1 MPTFKLVYYLVLCAW
16 VQAKT
21 PARPFA
27 CMSFM
32 EDEKFIQD
40 DDDFEEYQS
49 SGVQTQYSAENLNAL
64 DIEATPT
71 EAAAVPHRRV
81 CQTDYTF
88 CFALWRQTRN
98 GTRVEKQGCWKEST
112 ERNATCSH
120 SECTSS
126 APTSR
131 NNSLYYCC
139 CSGDSCNKNVAVVEP
154 APLQLSKPIYGLAK
168 SVSIRFVDAGLSV
181 VLSSIVVL
189 IMCLSV
195 SGFAAYLYV
204 RKVKDKTMPEEA
216 PLAPSGPGYSSNLRN
231 VDNINLICM
240 LGNGKYGTVMKGVLH
255 DQEVAV
261 KIFPESHYPY
271 YINERNIYSLP
282 MMDSPSLLTYFGYD
296 ERHTMDGKIEYQLV
310 LSLAPLGCLQDWL
323 IANTMGFETFCG
335 MAKSITR
342 GLSHLHTEIIRGD
355 EYKPCIA
362 HRDFNSRN
370 VLVKADRTCCIGDFG
385 FALKVFGSK
394 YEYRGEVA
402 VAETKS
408 INEVGT
414 LRYMAPELLE
424 GAVNLRDCETS
435 LKQMDVYALGL
446 VLWEVATRCS
456 DFYPPA
462 QMTPPYKAPY
472 EQEVGTHP
480 TFDQMQA
487 LVVRHKARPL
497 FPPGWGGGAAA
508 KLINDTCEDCWDHD
522 AEARLTSLCAE
533 ARMQEAT
540 GLKPRYSHTHSPSP
554 LLSANNL
561 LITDHLDC
569 VERKSNLLHKQISM
583 ETCHSETSS
592 MLQPPPNQK
601 ILPRARSMGSELS
614 IAPEKNHLIHTQQQ
628 IQPYQG
634 RNPCQERNLA
644 PVATRPPQILVEKS
658 KKHSFQNG
666 QENSFSCLED
676 DVSVE
681 DLISAGNAKK
691 IGNFMSETASS
702 MGEGFPKQHN
712 TDRKL
717 RGWHGVRALIQKKLF
732 RKSDTDVDVFQR
744 QFGFAGDEKSNLVD
758 NRYAAVIKGLDNN
771 ASERLTK
778 AATVS
783 FIDDRGSNGVTAT
796 KTTMLNDV
804 YPHTRRPNNLD
815 LSPMNGAVITIDE
828 PSVPPYVASNNKSNL
843 IQSITEEHNVVEP
856 RVRLQQLNTRTST
869 PCHVVPRSLSTSLI
883 KQINNNNNNLIK
895 DEVSTL
901 NTLNTAHSLK
911 EATSASSSNST
922 GQLTA
927 PNSADTNFRRQ
938 RSLEMFRE
946 VFSGRG
952 STEKLRD
959 PSQRVKTPGDVPP
972 SVRKVR
978 ASKTLSLYDDRM
990 MDSSTLDIL

>member
-1 MPTFKLVYYLVLCAW
+1 MYPLGLIYCLVLFA
-16 VQAKT
+16 VVRAST
-21 PARPFA
+21 PERPFA
-27 CMSFM
+27 CMSYM
-32 EDEKFIQD
+32 EDEKFIND
-40 DDDFEEYQS
+40 DDDFDEYSANGAQA
-49 SGVQTQYSAENLNAL
+49 QYSAENINSL
-64 DIEATPT
+64 DIEETPI
-71 EAAAVPHRRV
+71 EPAAPHRRI
-81 CQTDYTF
+81 CQADYTF
-88 CFALWRQTRN
+88 CFALWRQYPN
-98 GTRVEKQGCWKEST
+98 GTRIEKQGCWKEST
-112 ERNATCSH
+112 ERNATCSQ

-154 APLQLSKPIYGLAK
+154 ALLQLSKPIYGADK
-168 SVSIRFVDAGLSV
+168 NVSIRFADAGVGVILTV
-181 VLSSIVVL
+181 IVVL
-189 IMCLSV
+189 ILCLSV
-195 SGFAAYLYV
+195 SGFAAYCYV
-204 RKVKDKTMPEEA
+204 HKIKDKTMPEEA

-240 LGNGKYGTVMKGVLH
+240 LGNGKYGTVMKGLLH

-323 IANTMGFETFCG
+323 IANTMNFETFCG
-335 MAKSITR
+335 MSKSITR
-342 GLSHLHTEIIRGD
+342 GLSHLHTEISRGD
-355 EYKPCIA
+355 EYKPCVA

-370 VLVKADRTCCIGDFG
+370 VLVRADRTCCIADFG

-446 VLWEVATRCS
+446 VLWEVATRCA
-456 DFYPPA
+456 DFYAPA
-462 QMTPPYKAPY
+462 QMTPAYKAPY

-508 KLINDTCEDCWDHD
+508 KLIKDTCEDCWDHD

-533 ARMQEAT
+533 ERMQEAA
-540 GLKPRYSHTHSPSP
+540 GLRPRYSHAQSPSP

-561 LITDHLDC
+561 LASDHVDSSAA
-569 VERKSNLLHKQISM
+569 RISM
-583 ETCHSETSS
+583 ETCHSETAT

-601 ILPRARSMGSELS
+601 LLPRAHSMGSELGGM
-614 IAPEKNHLIHTQQQ
+614 PPQTEKNHLIHTQQQ
-628 IQPYQG
+628 LQPYQG

-644 PVATRPPQILVEKS
+644 PVAARPQQILVEKS
-658 KKHSFQNG
+658 KKHSFQTG

-681 DLISAGNAKK
+681 DLISGGSTKK
-691 IGNFMSETASS
+691 ISNFMSDNTSS

-732 RKSDTDVDVFQR
+732 RKSDVGADVFQQ
-744 QFGFAGDEKSNLVD
+744 QFGYGDEKSNLVD
-758 NRYAAVIKGLDNN
+758 NRYAAVIKGLDNTGT
-771 ASERLTK
+771 ERLAK

-783 FIDDRGSNGVTAT
+783 YIDDRQRCNNGVATT
-796 KTTMLNDV
+796 KTTMLSDV
-804 YPHTRRPNNLD
+804 YPQTRRPNNLD
-815 LSPMNGAVITIDE
+815 LSPLNGAA
-828 PSVPPYVASNNKSNL
+828 VPVAECSTPLNSATYNKSNL
-843 IQSITEEHNVVEP
+843 IQSIAEEYNDSVAK
-856 RVRLQQLNTRTST
+856 VRLQQLDTRSST

-883 KQINNNNNNLIK
+883 KNMNCNNNNLTK
-895 DEVSTL
+895 SELSAVNMAKSP
-901 NTLNTAHSLK
+901 K
-911 EATSASSSNST
+911 EATPPTSANSA
-922 GQLTA
+922 GHLSA
-927 PNSADTNFRRQ
+927 PNPADILFRRQ

-952 STEKLRD
+952 STERLRD

-990 MDSSTLDIL
+990 MDSSTLNIL

>member
-1 MPTFKLVYYLVLCAW
+1 MSPLRLVYCLVLFAG
-16 VQAKT
+16 VRAST
-21 PARPFA
+21 PERPFA
-27 CMSFM
+27 CMSYM
-32 EDEKFIQD
+32 EDEKFIND
-40 DDDFEEYQS
+40 DDDFDEYSANGAQA
-49 SGVQTQYSAENLNAL
+49 QYSAENLNSL
-64 DIEATPT
+64 DMDDTPIEP
-71 EAAAVPHRRV
+71 AAPHRRV
-81 CQTDYTF
+81 CQADYTF
-88 CFALWRQTRN
+88 CFALWRQYPN
-98 GTRVEKQGCWKEST
+98 GTRIEKQGCWKEST
-112 ERNATCSH
+112 ERNATCSQ

-139 CSGDSCNKNVAVVEP
+139 CSGDSCNRNVAVVEP
-154 APLQLSKPIYGLAK
+154 APLQLSKPIYGADK
-168 SVSIRFVDAGLSV
+168 NVAMHFSDAGIGVILTV
-181 VLSSIVVL
+181 IVVL
-189 IMCLSV
+189 ILCLSV
-195 SGFAAYLYV
+195 SGFAAYCYV
-204 RKVKDKTMPEEA
+204 HKIKDKTMPEEA

-240 LGNGKYGTVMKGVLH
+240 LGNGKYGTVMKGLLH

-323 IANTMGFETFCG
+323 IANTMNFESFCG
-335 MAKSITR
+335 MAKSVTR
-342 GLSHLHTEIIRGD
+342 GLSHLHTEISRGD
-355 EYKPCIA
+355 EYKPCVA

-370 VLVKADRTCCIGDFG
+370 VLVKADRTCCIADFG

-446 VLWEVATRCS
+446 VLWEVATRCT
-456 DFYPPA
+456 DFYAPA
-462 QMTPPYKAPY
+462 QMTPAYKAPY

-508 KLINDTCEDCWDHD
+508 KLIKDTCEDCWDHD

-533 ARMQEAT
+533 ERMQEAA
-540 GLKPRYSHTHSPSP
+540 GLRPRYSHAQSPSP

-561 LITDHLDC
+561 LASDHVDSSA
-569 VERKSNLLHKQISM
+569 VRISM
-583 ETCHSETSS
+583 ETCHSETAT

-601 ILPRARSMGSELS
+601 LLPRAHSMGSELGGL
-614 IAPEKNHLIHTQQQ
+614 PPQTEKNHLIHTQQQ
-628 IQPYQG
+628 LQPYQG

-658 KKHSFQNG
+658 KKHSFQTG

-681 DLISAGNAKK
+681 DLISGGSTKK
-691 IGNFMSETASS
+691 ISNFMTDNTSS
-702 MGEGFPKQHN
+702 MGEGFPKQQN

-732 RKSDTDVDVFQR
+732 RKSDAGADVYQQ
-744 QFGFAGDEKSNLVD
+744 QFGYGDEKSNLVD
-758 NRYAAVIKGLDNN
+758 NRYVAVIKGLDN
-771 ASERLTK
+771 SGTERLAK

-783 FIDDRGSNGVTAT
+783 YIDDRQRCNNGVATT
-796 KTTMLNDV
+796 KTTMLSDI

-815 LSPMNGAVITIDE
+815 LSPLNGAA
-828 PSVPPYVASNNKSNL
+828 VPVAECSTPLNSATYNKSNL
-843 IQSITEEHNVVEP
+843 IQSIAEECHDSVP
-856 RVRLQQLNTRTST
+856 KVRLQQLDTRTST

-883 KQINNNNNNLIK
+883 KNMNRNNNNLTK
-895 DEVSTL
+895 SEL
-901 NTLNTAHSLK
+901 NSVNVAKCPKEPTPPTA
-911 EATSASSSNST
+911 ASSAGHLS
-922 GQLTA
+922 A
-927 PNSADTNFRRQ
+927 PNHADILFRRQ

-952 STEKLRD
+952 STERLRD

-990 MDSSTLDIL
+990 MDSSTLNIL

>member
-1 MPTFKLVYYLVLCAW
+1 MNTLRLVCCLVLFAW
-16 VQAKT
+16 VQAST
-21 PARPFA
+21 PEHSFA

-40 DDDFEEYQS
+40 DDDFEEYS
-49 SGVQTQYSAENLNAL
+49 SNGVQMQYSAESLNPQDVEPAL
-64 DIEATPT
+64 T
-71 EAAAVPHRRV
+71 EQAVSHRRI
-81 CQTDYTF
+81 CQNDYTF
-88 CFALWRQTRN
+88 CFALWRQTQN
-98 GTRVEKQGCWKEST
+98 GTRIEKQGCWKEST
-112 ERNATCSH
+112 ERNATCSQT
-120 SECTSS
+120 ECTSS

-139 CSGDSCNKNVAVVEP
+139 CSGDSCNKNVSVVEP
-154 APLQLSKPIYGLAK
+154 APLQLSKPIYTIGKNMPNKIA
-168 SVSIRFVDAGLSV
+168 DAGLGV
-181 VLSSIVVL
+181 IVMAIFVL
-189 IMCLSV
+189 ILCLSV
-195 SGFAAYLYV
+195 SGFAAYCYV
-204 RKVKDKTMPEEA
+204 HKIKDKSMPEEA

-240 LGNGKYGTVMKGVLH
+240 LGNGKYGTVMKGLLH

-323 IANTMGFETFCG
+323 IANTLGFETFCG

-342 GLSHLHTEIIRGD
+342 GLSHLHTEISRGD
-355 EYKPCIA
+355 AYKPCVA

-370 VLVKADRTCCIGDFG
+370 VLVKADQTCCIGDFG

-462 QMTPPYKAPY
+462 QVTPSYKAPY

-497 FPPGWGGGAAA
+497 FPAGWGGGPAA
-508 KLINDTCEDCWDHD
+508 KLIKDTCEDCWDHD

-533 ARMQEAT
+533 ERMQEAA
-540 GLKPRYSHTHSPSP
+540 GLRPRYSHAQSPSP

-561 LITDHLDC
+561 LVSDQVDSG
-569 VERKSNLLHKQISM
+569 VRISM
-583 ETCHSETSS
+583 ETCHSETAM

-601 ILPRARSMGSELS
+601 ILPRARSVGSELS
-614 IAPEKNHLIHTQQQ
+614 IAPHTEKNHLMHTQQQ
-628 IQPYQG
+628 LQPYQG
-634 RNPCQERNLA
+634 RNPCLERNLA
-644 PVATRPPQILVEKS
+644 PVSTRPPQILVEKS
-658 KKHSFQNG
+658 KKHSFQTG

-681 DLISAGNAKK
+681 DLISGGNSKK
-691 IGNFMSETASS
+691 MSNFMTDNASS

-732 RKSDTDVDVFQR
+732 RKSDAATDVFQQ
-744 QFGFAGDEKSNLVD
+744 QFGFGDERSNLVD

-771 ASERLTK
+771 GTERLAK

-783 FIDDRGSNGVTAT
+783 FIDDRQSNNNGVATT
-796 KTTMLNDV
+796 KTTMLTDI
-804 YPHTRRPNNLD
+804 YPQTRRPNNLD
-815 LSPMNGAVITIDE
+815 LSPLNGSAVVLGE
-828 PSVPPYVASNNKSNL
+828 SSAPPYAAPYNKSNL
-843 IQSITEEHNVVEP
+843 IQSIAEESNDNGAKVH
-856 RVRLQQLNTRTST
+856 LQQLDTRTST

-883 KQINNNNNNLIK
+883 KHVNHNNNILSK
-895 DEVSTL
+895 AELRASHPSRDQ
-901 NTLNTAHSLK
+901 K
-911 EATSASSSNST
+911 EATPAPVSNST
-922 GQLTA
+922 GHLKA
-927 PNSADTNFRRQ
+927 PNNDDILFRRQ
-938 RSLEMFRE
+938 RSLEIFRE

-990 MDSSTLDIL
+990 MDSSTLNIL

>member
-1 MPTFKLVYYLVLCAW
+1 MSPLRLVCCLVLFAG
-16 VQAKT
+16 VRAT
-21 PARPFA
+21 ERPFA
-27 CMSFM
+27 CMSYM
-32 EDEKFIQD
+32 EDEKFIND
-40 DDDFEEYQS
+40 DDDFDEYSANGAQM
-49 SGVQTQYSAENLNAL
+49 QYSAENLNSL
-64 DIEATPT
+64 DVEDTPIEP
-71 EAAAVPHRRV
+71 AAPHRRV
-81 CQTDYTF
+81 CQADYTF
-88 CFALWRQTRN
+88 CFALWRQYPN
-98 GTRVEKQGCWKEST
+98 GTRIEKQGCWKEST
-112 ERNATCSH
+112 ERNATCSQ

-154 APLQLSKPIYGLAK
+154 APLQLSKPIYGADKNLAMH
-168 SVSIRFVDAGLSV
+168 FNDAGVGIILTV
-181 VLSSIVVL
+181 IVVL
-189 IMCLSV
+189 ILCLSV
-195 SGFAAYLYV
+195 SGFAAYCYV
-204 RKVKDKTMPEEA
+204 HKIKDKTMPEEA

-240 LGNGKYGTVMKGVLH
+240 LGNGKYGTVMKGLLH
-255 DQEVAV
+255 DKEVAV

-310 LSLAPLGCLQDWL
+310 LSLASLGCLQDWL
-323 IANTMGFETFCG
+323 IANAMNFETFCG

-342 GLSHLHTEIIRGD
+342 GLSHLHTEISRGD
-355 EYKPCIA
+355 EYKPCVA

-370 VLVKADRTCCIGDFG
+370 VLVKADRTCCIADFG

-446 VLWEVATRCS
+446 VLWEVATRCT
-456 DFYPPA
+456 DFYAPA
-462 QMTPPYKAPY
+462 QMTPAYKAPY

-508 KLINDTCEDCWDHD
+508 KLIKDTCEDCWDHD

-533 ARMQEAT
+533 ERMQEAA
-540 GLKPRYSHTHSPSP
+540 GLRPRYSHAQSPSP

-561 LITDHLDC
+561 LASDHVDSSA
-569 VERKSNLLHKQISM
+569 VRISM
-583 ETCHSETSS
+583 ETCHSETAT

-601 ILPRARSMGSELS
+601 LLPRAHSMGSELGGL
-614 IAPEKNHLIHTQQQ
+614 PPQTEKNHLIHTQQQ
-628 IQPYQG
+628 LQPYQG

-658 KKHSFQNG
+658 KKHSFQTG

-681 DLISAGNAKK
+681 DLISGGSTKK
-691 IGNFMSETASS
+691 ISNFMTDNTSS

-732 RKSDTDVDVFQR
+732 RKSDAGADVYQQ
-744 QFGFAGDEKSNLVD
+744 QFGYGDEKSNLVD
-758 NRYAAVIKGLDNN
+758 NRYAAVIKGLDNTGT
-771 ASERLTK
+771 ERLAK

-783 FIDDRGSNGVTAT
+783 YIDDRQRCNNGVATT
-796 KTTMLNDV
+796 KTTMLSDI

-815 LSPMNGAVITIDE
+815 LSPLNGAA
-828 PSVPPYVASNNKSNL
+828 VPVAECSTPLNSATYNKSNL
-843 IQSITEEHNVVEP
+843 IQSIAEECHDSVAK
-856 RVRLQQLNTRTST
+856 VRLQQLDTRTST

-883 KQINNNNNNLIK
+883 KNMNLNNNNLSK
-895 DEVSTL
+895 SEL
-901 NTLNTAHSLK
+901 NSVNVAKCPK
-911 EATSASSSNST
+911 EPTPPTVASSAGHLS
-922 GQLTA
+922 A
-927 PNSADTNFRRQ
+927 PNHADILFRRQ

-952 STEKLRD
+952 STERLRD

-990 MDSSTLDIL
+990 MDSSTLNIL